1 MSRLTVRR
9 LRPVLA
15 ALTALAVSGCGFT
28 GLYGT
33 PLPGG
38 KAARGGYQVTAT
50 FDDALDLV
58 PQAAVK
64 VADVTVGT
72 VRDVRLDSNQKAEV
86 VLGIESGVKL
96 PANAIAVIQ
105 QTSLLGEKFVELS
118 APTAVAPEGQLADG
132 DHIEIARTTTYP
144 DLEQVFGAL
153 SLVLNGGSLER
164 IQTIS
169 YELARALAGREG
181 KVKDLLVQ
189 LDTFVG
195 GLDQQKGEVIRAIEA
210 LDRLSGTLAAQR
222 TTINRALTDLAPGL
236 KVLSDNRAKLT
247 EMLTALSDLGKV
259 GTRVIN
265 ASAANTGANLRDLKP
280 ILQRLQAAG
289 GSLPRSL
296 ELLFDY
302 PFPRNATLGVPGDY
316 TSLYVT
322 VLLNNSVCN
331 PLPVPVCTN
340 APNAP
345 QGGGTGSSGGS
356 GSPLGPLPVP
366 SPSTGGTLPV
376 PVPTAIPLP
385 GGLGDPLS
393 GLGLLLGGALR

>member
-1 MSRLTVRR
+1 MTRLLPARV
-9 LRPVLA
+9 LPVLA
-15 ALTALAVSGCGFT
+15 ALTALTVSGCGFT

-38 KAARGGYQVTAT
+38 KATRGGYEITAS
-50 FDDALDLV
+50 FEDALDLV
-58 PQAAVK
+58 PKSAVK
-64 VADVTVGT
+64 VADVTVGS
-72 VRDVRLDSNQKAEV
+72 VRQVRLDGNQKAELV
-86 VLGIESGVKL
+86 MGIEDGVKL
-96 PANAIAVIQ
+96 PANAVAVIQ

-118 APTAVAPEGQLADG
+118 APSGVAPEGELVDG
-132 DHIEIARTTTYP
+132 AHIDATRTSTYP

-181 KVKDLLVQ
+181 KVKDLLRQ

-195 GLDQQKGEVIRAIEA
+195 GLAEQKGEVVRAIEA
-210 LDRLSGTLAAQR
+210 LDRLSATLAAQR
-222 TTINRALTDLAPGL
+222 TTINRALVDLAPGL
-236 KVLSDNRAKLT
+236 KVLSDNRVKLT

-259 GTRVIN
+259 GTRVIE

-280 ILQRLQAAG
+280 VLERLQAAG

-302 PFPRNATLGVPGDY
+302 PFPRNAALGVPGDY

-331 PLPVPVCTN
+331 PLPVPCTA
-340 APNAP
+340 APSAP
-345 QGGGTGSSGGS
+345 GSAGGGPPGGSSPAQSQPQRS
-356 GSPLGPLPVP
+356 GTPLP
-366 SPSTGGTLPV
+366 L
-376 PVPTAIPLP
+376 PLP

-393 GLGLLLGGALR
+393 GLSQLLGGALR